1 MATVDNLGREVPGR
15 RPNHNH
21 TKGGIAVANQPSSG
35 PFAGTLARPGGGDP
49 IEASEEYA
57 TFQLEQRGIELIPE
71 SDRAMRPWGLFW
83 LWSGA
88 VWNVEFLF
96 YGVLIC
102 TFGLSFP
109 QAVLAILLGNL
120 AYAFLGLASLPGPE
134 TGTTAFMVSRA
145 PFGRNGNRVPS
156 VFNWITQVG
165 FEILGLVL
173 VVFVV
178 DAILNKA
185 GVANISNAVQ
195 VVIIICAVVVQFV
208 MPFLGHATI
217 KTVLRYLSYVFIVL
231 FAIMAILV
239 LPHVHWASLQTGT
252 TWWLWTTA
260 VVVIVSTGGLG
271 WTENAADYSRYL
283 PKATSKAKTFWSA
296 SLGAAIPS
304 ILLELLGVCAYMVT
318 THVASGREVV
328 GIPAAFTAYADWFFW
343 PFMIVAVLQLFA
355 INTIDMYSS
364 GVTLQAIGIPMKRW
378 GCILIDTVVSGVVTG
393 LVIFKGNLY
402 TDLSGF
408 LDYIV
413 VWLGAW
419 FGILMVDYLLRRGR
433 YDRASLATKIG
444 GLYWRNGGINWKAIV
459 ALAAGM
465 FAAMMW
471 TDALFYFPAFQGPI
485 SSHTG
490 GGDLSWLF
498 GMVVAGVIYWALS
511 FRSIARE
518 VASHVTEAAPD
529 MAAAPV
535 RV

>member
-1 MATVDNLGREVPGR
+1 MTATAAEPL
-15 RPNHNH
+15 
-21 TKGGIAVANQPSSG
+21 
-35 PFAGTLARPGGGDP
+35 
-49 IEASEEYA
+49 EASEGYEA
-57 TFQLEQRGIELIPE
+57 FQLEQRGIDLIPE
-71 SDRAMRPWGLFW
+71 SDRKMRPMGLFW

-109 QAVLAILLGNL
+109 QAILAILIGNL
-120 AYAFLGLASLPGPE
+120 AYMFLGFASLPGPLA
-134 TGTTAFMVSRA
+134 GTTAFMVSRA
-145 PFGRNGNRVPS
+145 PFGRNGNRLPS

-185 GVANISNAVQ
+185 GVASVSNAVQ
-195 VVIIICAVVVQFV
+195 VLIIILAVVVQFV

-217 KTVLRYLSYVFIVL
+217 KTVLRYLSYVFIVV
-231 FAIMAILV
+231 FIVMAILV

-260 VVVIVSTGGLG
+260 VVLIVSTGGLG

-283 PKATSKAKTFWSA
+283 PKDTSKAKVFWSA

-304 ILLELLGVCAYMVT
+304 VLLELLGVCAYMVT
-318 THVASGREVV
+318 THVASGHELV
-328 GIPAAFTAYADWFFW
+328 GIPSAFTAYADWFFW
-343 PFMIVAVLQLFA
+343 PFMIIAILQLFA

-364 GVTLQAIGIPMKRW
+364 GVTLQAIGIPMTRW

-393 LVIFKGNLY
+393 LVVFKGNLY

-408 LDYIV
+408 LDYIL

-419 FGILMVDYLLRRGR
+419 FAILIVDYFLRRGK
-433 YDRASLATKIG
+433 YDGASLAQKIG
-444 GLYWRNGGINWKAIV
+444 GLYWRSGGINWKAII
-459 ALAAGM
+459 ALVVGM
-465 FAAMMW
+465 FAALMW
-471 TDALFYFPAFQGPI
+471 TDALYYTPSYQGPI
-485 SSHTG
+485 SNATG

-498 GMVVAGVIYWALS
+498 GMVVAGVIYWVLS
-511 FRSIARE
+511 FRSVPKE
-518 VASHVTEAAPD
+518 VSEAEAVGAAGAAKVTS
-529 MAAAPV
+529 
-535 RV
+535 